1 MKTELSHGCRFQSH
15 TKNKYIVYGTFEVEV
30 EANSEEEA
38 KSQFDIGDADVTVQ
52 GCYRSDDEGESEET

>member
-1 MKTELSHGCRFQSH
+1 M
-15 TKNKYIVYGTFEVEV
+15 KNKYIVYGEFEIEV

-52 GCYRSDDEGESEET
+52 GCYRSDDEGESE